1 MYKKSLSLMLVA
13 FLLQMFFVTSA
24 TAVVRT
30 NEETL
35 HVAKMKERIGAIH
48 LERKRVTVTRR
59 DGTKLK
65 ARVSE
70 VREDSFVMTD
80 EKTGAANEIRYDD
93 VEQVKTKGNGLATST
108 KFLIGAGIVAAVVVV
123 VLIVKPLGKSPFP
136 KCNADRSNTPCDNS

>member
-1 MYKKSLSLMLVA
+1 MLIA
-13 FLLQMFFVTSA
+13 FLFQMVCVSSA
-24 TAVVRT
+24 SAVVRT

-35 HVAKMKERIGAIH
+35 RVTKMKERIGVIH
-48 LERKRVTVTRR
+48 LEKKRVTITRR

-70 VREDSFVMTD
+70 VKEDSFVMTD
-80 EKTGAANEIRYDD
+80 EKTGAASEVRYDD
-93 VEQVKTKGNGLATST
+93 VVQVKTKSNGLATST

-136 KCNADRSNTPCDNS
+136 KCNADRSNAPCDNSR